1 MPETTFLSTGL
12 NGRREQ
18 LAGKADFGEEP
29 RVHYTSPPAEAVGLS
44 ERHERLPGKADFD
57 EWP

>member
-44 ERHERLPGKADFD
+44 GRRERLAGKADIS
-57 EWP
+57 EVP